1 MFPPCYIWLPFNE
14 YIAHTT
20 SWILNYL
27 FDYKKNNKK
36 YTWLKF
42 SYKNRR
48 LGKEREDKGSTYEP
62 KPEEKMRGVRMN
74 QPEQG

>member
-27 FDYKKNNKK
+27 FDYKKIII
-36 YTWLKF
+36 
-42 SYKNRR
+42 KNIRD
-48 LGKEREDKGSTYEP
+48 LNLAIEIED
-62 KPEEKMRGVRMN
+62 
-74 QPEQG
+74 